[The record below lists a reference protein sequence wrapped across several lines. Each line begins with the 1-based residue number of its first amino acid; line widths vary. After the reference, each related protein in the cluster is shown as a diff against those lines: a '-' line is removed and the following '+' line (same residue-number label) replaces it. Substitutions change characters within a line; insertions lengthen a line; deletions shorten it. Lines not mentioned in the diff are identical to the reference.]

1 MDKDYSSTC
10 FTNDVG
16 NVFSD
21 ANSVYVH
28 RILGLSIRRKKQD
41 SELVQSIKIT
51 IEMKKKIITIIGLLA
66 IVLLQIL
73 LNIYVLKTEI
83 ALSLTPIWAIA
94 YFGYIKLIE
103 KHYLDK

>member
-1 MDKDYSSTC
+1 MDKDYSSIC

-41 SELVQSIKIT
+41 SELVKSIKTT

-66 IVLLQIL
+66 IVGLQIL
-73 LNIYVLKTEI
+73 LNIYVLKAEI
-83 ALSLTPIWAIA
+83 ALAVTPIWVIA
-94 YFGYIKLIE
+94 YFGFFKLMV
-103 KHYLDK
+103 KYYLNK

>member
-1 MDKDYSSTC
+1 LDE
-10 FTNDVG
+10 TNTSPCLTNHVG

-51 IEMKKKIITIIGLLA
+51 IGMKKKIITIIGLLA
-66 IVLLQIL
+66 IVGLQIL
-73 LNIYVLKTEI
+73 LNIYVLKAEI
-83 ALSLTPIWAIA
+83 ALAVTPIWVIA
-94 YFGYIKLIE
+94 YFGFFKLMV
-103 KHYLDK
+103 KYYLNK

>member
-1 MDKDYSSTC
+1 MDKDYSSIC

-41 SELVQSIKIT
+41 SELVQSIKVT
-51 IEMKKKIITIIGLLA
+51 IEMKKKIITIIGLLT

-73 LNIYVLKTEI
+73 LNIYVLKNEI
-83 ALSLTPIWAIA
+83 ALALTPIWVIA